1 MNKSNPVFDLMT
13 QKHEILN
20 YIPLLNQWMCKCFYI
35 TKILKKKTKKNS
47 LKIKLTSIKIVYKKV
62 KPHLPISINEK
73 LDFVCKLL
81 FYAPH
86 LSDFIFPLIHV
97 IFVAAFCVL
106 FRKIKLL
113 LIISVKIYYAYVLLA
128 QTFQMYLW
136 TGFFLSL
143 FIFSFYSIC
152 AVKRQWRC
160 IATIRII

>member
-1 MNKSNPVFDLMT
+1 MT